1 MVTAVLNDTDLRRR
15 AWEAASQVVDPE
27 IPVLTIADLGVLR
40 DVQVHDGR
48 VEVAIT
54 PTYSGCPAMNMIA
67 LEIELALERA
77 GIARPTV
84 RTVLSPA
91 WTTDW
96 MSEDGRNKLRA
107 YGIAPPQ
114 ASNSRRALFGEQQV
128 ACPQCGSQNTELL
141 SEFGSTSCKAL
152 WRCKAAANRS
162 IISSVIEVL
171 HAVIASAAKQS
182 IKPQRKGGLLR
193 CARAARNDG
202 EETLMSHAPR
212 FHRLA
217 VNDLRREAADAVS
230 MTFAIP
236 KELEDDYG
244 FTPGQYLTLRTTM
257 DGEEVRRSYSI
268 CSGPD
273 DGELR
278 IAVKKVDGGAFS
290 NWAADELKPGDEL
303 DVMTPT
309 GRFGIAH
316 APDEARIYVGF
327 AAGSGITPI
336 LSIVK
341 GVLAREPNSRFFLF
355 YGNRSTSG
363 MLFLEELEELKDRFM
378 QRLSLF
384 HVISGEEQDI
394 PILHGRLDGEKVR
407 VLLRSLVPAAS
418 VDHVFIC
425 GPMGMS
431 EDIEATCR
439 EIGIAED
446 RIHVERFVSE
456 FGGKPRPKKI
466 IEASAPPKAMASLI
480 IDGKRREVPVA
491 EEESILDAALR
502 AGMDLPFA
510 CKGGMCST
518 CRAKLVE
525 GDAQMEVNY
534 SLEPWELKAGFI
546 LTCQARPCSD
556 KVVVDYDH
564 V

>member
-1 MVTAVLNDTDLRRR
+1 
-15 AWEAASQVVDPE
+15 
-27 IPVLTIADLGVLR
+27 
-40 DVQVHDGR
+40 
-48 VEVAIT
+48 
-54 PTYSGCPAMNMIA
+54 
-67 LEIELALERA
+67 
-77 GIARPTV
+77 
-84 RTVLSPA
+84 
-91 WTTDW
+91 
-96 MSEDGRNKLRA
+96 
-107 YGIAPPQ
+107 
-114 ASNSRRALFGEQQV
+114 
-128 ACPQCGSQNTELL
+128 
-141 SEFGSTSCKAL
+141 
-152 WRCKAAANRS
+152 
-162 IISSVIEVL
+162 
-171 HAVIASAAKQS
+171 
-182 IKPQRKGGLLR
+182 
-193 CARAARNDG
+193 
-202 EETLMSHAPR
+202 MSHAPR

-236 KELEDDYG
+236 KDLEGDYS
-244 FTPGQYLTLRTTM
+244 FTPGQYLTLRTTL

-273 DGELR
+273 DAELR

-290 NWAADELKPGDEL
+290 SWAADELKAGDEL

-309 GRFGIAH
+309 GRFGVAH
-316 APDEARIYVGF
+316 APDQSRVYVGF

-341 GVLAREPNSRFFLF
+341 GVLAREPDSRFFLF
-355 YGNRSTSG
+355 YGNRTTSS
-363 MLFLEELEELKDRFM
+363 MLFLEELEELKDRFL

-384 HVISGEEQDI
+384 HVMSGEEQDI
-394 PILHGRLDGEKVR
+394 PILNGRLDGEKVR
-407 VLLRSLVPAAS
+407 VLLRLQVAAS
-418 VDHVFIC
+418 QVDHVFIC
-425 GPMGMS
+425 GPSGMS
-431 EDIEATCR
+431 EDIEAACR
-439 EIGIAED
+439 DIGIAEE

-456 FGGKPRPKKI
+456 FGGKPRPKKV

-480 IDGKRREVPVA
+480 IDGKRREIPVA
-491 EEESILDAALR
+491 DGEAILDAALR

-525 GDAQMEVNY
+525 GEAQMDVNY

>member
-1 MVTAVLNDTDLRRR
+1 
-15 AWEAASQVVDPE
+15 
-27 IPVLTIADLGVLR
+27 
-40 DVQVHDGR
+40 
-48 VEVAIT
+48 
-54 PTYSGCPAMNMIA
+54 
-67 LEIELALERA
+67 
-77 GIARPTV
+77 
-84 RTVLSPA
+84 
-91 WTTDW
+91 
-96 MSEDGRNKLRA
+96 MS
-107 YGIAPPQ
+107 
-114 ASNSRRALFGEQQV
+114 S
-128 ACPQCGSQNTELL
+128 
-141 SEFGSTSCKAL
+141 
-152 WRCKAAANRS
+152 S
-162 IISSVIEVL
+162 I
-171 HAVIASAAKQS
+171 
-182 IKPQRKGGLLR
+182 
-193 CARAARNDG
+193 
-202 EETLMSHAPR
+202 PR

-217 VNDLRREAADAVS
+217 VNDLRRESADAVS
-230 MTFAIP
+230 LTFAIP
-236 KELEDDYG
+236 QALADDYH
-244 FTPGQYLTLRTTM
+244 FAPGQYLTLRTTM

-290 NWAADELKPGDEL
+290 SWAADDLKCGDQL

-309 GRFGIAH
+309 GRFGVTH
-316 APDEARIYVGF
+316 MPDAARVYAGF

-425 GPMGMS
+425 GPAGMS
-431 EDIEATCR
+431 EDVEATCR

-456 FGGKPRPKKI
+456 FGGKPRPRKVI
-466 IEASAPPKAMASLI
+466 PASAPPKALAALV

-491 EEESILDAALR
+491 EDESILDAALR

-525 GDAQMEVNY
+525 GEAQMEVNY

-546 LTCQARPCSD
+546 LTCQARPVSD

>member
-1 MVTAVLNDTDLRRR
+1 
-15 AWEAASQVVDPE
+15 
-27 IPVLTIADLGVLR
+27 
-40 DVQVHDGR
+40 
-48 VEVAIT
+48 
-54 PTYSGCPAMNMIA
+54 
-67 LEIELALERA
+67 
-77 GIARPTV
+77 
-84 RTVLSPA
+84 
-91 WTTDW
+91 
-96 MSEDGRNKLRA
+96 MS
-107 YGIAPPQ
+107 
-114 ASNSRRALFGEQQV
+114 
-128 ACPQCGSQNTELL
+128 
-141 SEFGSTSCKAL
+141 
-152 WRCKAAANRS
+152 S
-162 IISSVIEVL
+162 I
-171 HAVIASAAKQS
+171 
-182 IKPQRKGGLLR
+182 
-193 CARAARNDG
+193 
-202 EETLMSHAPR
+202 PR

-217 VNDLRREAADAVS
+217 VGDLRRESADAVS
-230 MTFAIP
+230 LTFAIP
-236 KELEDDYG
+236 RELAGDYS
-244 FTPGQYLTLRTTM
+244 FAPGQYLTLRTTI

-290 NWAADELKPGDEL
+290 NWAADELKAGDQL

-316 APDEARIYVGF
+316 APSEARVYVGF

-341 GVLAREPNSRFFLF
+341 GVLAREPHSRFFLF
-355 YGNRSTSG
+355 YGNRSTGG
-363 MLFLEELEELKDRFM
+363 MLFREALEELKDRFM
-378 QRLSLF
+378 QRLSVF

-394 PILHGRLDGEKVR
+394 PILHGRLDGDKVR
-407 VLLRSLVPAAS
+407 VLLRSLVPASS

-425 GPMGMS
+425 GPAGMS

-439 EIGIAED
+439 DIGIAES

-456 FGGKPRPKKI
+456 FGGKPRAK
-466 IEASAPPKAMASLI
+466 AVVQLTAPPKATASLI
-480 IDGKRREVPVA
+480 IDGKRRDVPVA
-491 EEESILDAALR
+491 EDESILDAALR

-525 GDAQMEVNY
+525 GDARMEVNY

-546 LTCQARPCSD
+546 LTCQARPVSD

-564 V
+564 I